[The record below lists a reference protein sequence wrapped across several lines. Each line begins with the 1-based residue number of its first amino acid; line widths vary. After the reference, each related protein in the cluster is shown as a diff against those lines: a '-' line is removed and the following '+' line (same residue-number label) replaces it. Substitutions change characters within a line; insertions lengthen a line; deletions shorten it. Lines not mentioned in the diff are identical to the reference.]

1 MVRQEVAALSETA
14 RMRVQEDKRTGKVGT
29 MQQHVM
35 QQPASANEG
44 GKARIDNN
52 QGNICY
58 WVFEGG
64 SQGLAEEIA
73 GVGN

>member
-1 MVRQEVAALSETA
+1 MHQEAAALSETA
-14 RMRVQEDKRTGKVGT
+14 RMRVQEDKRTGEVGK
-29 MQQHVM
+29 MHQHVT

-52 QGNICY
+52 QGIIY
-58 WVFEGG
+58 YRTFEGG